1 VTGEPYIRI
10 GGRRVGPGEPAY
22 LVAELSANHNH
33 SIGRAIETIR
43 AAKAAGADAIKL
55 QTYTADTLTIDC
67 DAEPFRV
74 RGTLWDGRTLYDL
87 YSEAFTPWE
96 WHPRLRDVAAE
107 EGLDF
112 FSTPFDDTA
121 VDFLE
126 ELGVVAHKVA
136 SFESVDLPLLRKVA
150 STGKPLIV
158 STGMATLAE
167 VDEAVRTIR
176 GAGGV
181 QLALLKCT
189 SAYPCAPETMDLRT
203 IPHLSAAF
211 EVPVGLS
218 DHSMEAVVPAVA
230 VTLGACLVEKHF
242 TLERA
247 AGGPDSAFSLEPH
260 EFRAMVDAVRVA
272 ERAIGRVRYG
282 TTPAEEGSRAFRRS
296 LFVVRDVRA
305 GESFTSANVRS
316 IRPGSGLHT
325 RHLEQVIGRV
335 AARDVAR
342 GTPMEWNLVAGQSR
356 ADDNSQ
362 ESGT

>member
-1 VTGEPYIRI
+1 MADRWIEID
-10 GGRRVGPGEPAY
+10 GRRVGPGEPVY

-33 SIGRAIETIR
+33 SIDRAIDTIR

-74 RGTLWDGRTLYDL
+74 RGTLWNGRTLYDL

-126 ELGVVAHKVA
+126 ELGVAAHKVA
-136 SFESVDLPLLRKVA
+136 SFENVDLPLLRKVA

-167 VDEAVRTIR
+167 VDEAVRTVR
-176 GAGGV
+176 GAGGT

-189 SAYPCAPETMDLRT
+189 SAYPCTPDTMNLRT
-203 IPHLSAAF
+203 IPHLSEAF
-211 EVPVGLS
+211 GVPVGLS
-218 DHSMEAVVPAVA
+218 DHSMEAAVPAVA
-230 VTLGACLVEKHF
+230 VALGACIVEKHF
-242 TLERA
+242 TLDRA

-260 EFRAMVDAVRVA
+260 EFRAMVNAVRVA
-272 ERAIGRVRYG
+272 EQALGGVSYG
-282 TTPAEEGSRAFRRS
+282 GGPAEEGSKVFRRS
-296 LFVVRDVRA
+296 LFIVQDVRA
-305 GESFTSANVRS
+305 GEAFTPANVRS
-316 IRPGSGLHT
+316 IRPGYGLHT

-342 GTPMEWNLVAGQSR
+342 GTPLAWELV
-356 ADDNSQ
+356 
-362 ESGT
+362 SGGAA